1 MGQSEATE
9 QGGHPVGGEWLKMLD
24 EYGVQFLALD
34 MESDRWLVKLVEVQ
48 PEWVVDLQDG
58 ESVLFVRTDVMQT
71 AT

>member
-9 QGGHPVGGEWLKMLD
+9 QGGHPVGGGWLKMLD

-34 MESDRWLVKLVEVQ
+34 IESDRWLVKLVEVQ

-58 ESVLFVRTDVMQT
+58 ESVLFVRTDAMQT